1 MSEHNSKHPAVKIAS
16 IVGGI
21 IFVTV
26 LMLAI
31 LAKEQLAIV
40 GWIVIP
46 LAIMGIALAGFASKN
61 KE

>member
-1 MSEHNSKHPAVKIAS
+1 MSEGKSDHPAVKIAS
-16 IVGGI
+16 VIGGI
-21 IFVTV
+21 IFVIV

-31 LAKEQLAIV
+31 FAKEQLSVV

-46 LAIMGIALAGFASKN
+46 LAIMGIALAGFASKK